1 VIARLRILLAR
12 ALGLFRRHRADRDLQ
27 QEIAAHLAEAEE
39 DYRQRGLSAED
50 AHREARR
57 LFGGV
62 AQTAEAYRDGLSF
75 RWWTDLQRD
84 VRHGVRALA
93 RSAGF
98 STVVLLVL
106 AIGIGAV
113 TSVFA
118 LLYAIVLRPLPF
130 QDADRLVAIT
140 HAAPGLHAGEVGL
153 SSGLYFHY
161 RERASSFDALGIYDD
176 TSVLGLSL
184 PDESRE
190 RVTVT
195 YTSATLF
202 RVLHVAPE
210 VGRLFTDE
218 DGAPGFMDG
227 RWQIPV
233 LLSHD
238 LWARRFSSDPAIVGR
253 LVTLGQLARRV
264 VGVMPAGFA
273 FPDAHTQIWMLQEP
287 GPAAT
292 VDFGR
297 SFRWHAVARLQR
309 QATDASARAELTAL
323 LPQVEGRY
331 RDATAARIAA
341 LQLAPIV
348 TPLKDATIGDVS
360 RVLWTLFGAMTLLLA
375 IACAN
380 AATLFVVRAEHR
392 RQEVAVRQAL
402 GASRGQIARLF
413 FVEAILLTTTA
424 AVLGVVLARG
434 LVSVVL
440 ALTPVELPRWT
451 EIHVGPASIVF
462 AFGLAVAIASFYGL
476 LSVRHQG
483 RVADGLRRGG
493 RWSANG
499 GQHRRRVRDPFVA
512 AQVALALV
520 LIVGSALMVRTYHA
534 LSQRRLGFSAEHLLT
549 VDIGLPYR
557 EAAQHV
563 RIYHDLVERI
573 RGLSGVERASAA
585 TFAPLTTPSDHWSL
599 EGAGAPVPFK
609 FFVPGYFQTMGTRIV
624 EGEAFAT
631 DAAVSESHPVLV
643 SAALARRLYP
653 GQRAIG
659 RAIQQITSEG
669 QLVTSG
675 RHMQG
680 VPPMTIAGIVD
691 DVRETTLRDEPAAM
705 VYVPIIEPQ
714 VEETSVPTEMTVFVR
729 TTGAPLASLD
739 AVRAAIRSVDPN
751 MDIGRVQD
759 MDAIVAAARS
769 RETFVGTLLVLA
781 ALVSIVLGV
790 IGIYG
795 SVAHVVR
802 HRTREIGVR
811 LALGATRV
819 DVVRLVISGT
829 VRAVAIGAAIG
840 LAAAFTGT
848 RALRSLLFGV
858 EPTDPFTFAIVTMTL
873 VAAALAAASL
883 AARAATRVSPSIAMR
898 NE

>member
-12 ALGLFRRHRADRDLQ
+12 AIGLFRRRNADRELQ
-27 QEIAAHLAEAEE
+27 DELTAHLQEAAEELRAQGLSPAEAT
-39 DYRQRGLSAED
+39 RA
-50 AHREARR
+50 AR
-57 LFGGV
+57 LAFGGV
-62 AQTAEAYRDGLSF
+62 TQTAESYRDGLSF
-75 RWWTDLQRD
+75 RWWTDWQRD

-118 LLYAIVLRPLPF
+118 LLYAIALRPLPF
-130 QDADRLVAIT
+130 QDADRLVSIT
-140 HAAPGLHAGEVGL
+140 HAAPGLHASEVGL
-153 SSGLYFHY
+153 SDGLYYHY
-161 RERASSFDALGIYDD
+161 RDRALSFEALGIYDD

-227 RWQIPV
+227 RWQVPV

-238 LWARRFSSDPAIVGR
+238 LWASRFSSDPAIVGR
-253 LVTLGQLARRV
+253 LVIIGELARRV
-264 VGVMPAGFA
+264 VGVMPANFT
-273 FPDAHTQIWMLQEP
+273 FPDAHTQIWILTEP
-287 GPAAT
+287 GPAAAT
-292 VDFGR
+292 SFGR
-297 SFRWHAVARLQR
+297 SFQWHAVAHLQR
-309 QATDASARAELTAL
+309 QATAASARAELTAL
-323 LPQVEGRY
+323 LPQIEGRY
-331 RDATAARIAA
+331 RDATAARMAA
-341 LQLAPIV
+341 LQLSPIV

-360 RVLWTLFGAMTLLLA
+360 SVLWTLFGGMTLLLA

-392 RQEVAVRQAL
+392 RQEIAVRQAL

-424 AVLGVVLARG
+424 AILGIVLARG
-434 LVSVVL
+434 LVSAVL

-451 EIHVGPASIVF
+451 EIHVGPTSIVF
-462 AFGLAVAIASFYGL
+462 ALGLAIAMASFYGL

-493 RWSANG
+493 RWSANE
-499 GQHRRRVRDPFVA
+499 GQHRRRVRDPFVV

-520 LIVGSALMVRTYHA
+520 LLTGSALMVRTYHA

-557 EAAQHV
+557 ESEQHV
-563 RIYHDLVERI
+563 RIYHALVERI

-585 TFAPLTTPSDHWSL
+585 TFAPLTPAANSWPLDGS
-599 EGAGAPVPFK
+599 GVPVSFK
-609 FFVPGYFQTMGTRIV
+609 YFVPGYFQTMGTRIV
-624 EGEAFAT
+624 EGETFAT
-631 DAAVSESHPVLV
+631 NAPVSEPFPVLV
-643 SAALARRLYP
+643 SAALARRLFP

-659 RAIQQITSEG
+659 RTIQQMTSEG
-669 QLVTSG
+669 EPVSLDA
-675 RHMQG
+675 HA

-691 DVRETTLRDEPAAM
+691 DVRETSMREEPAAM
-705 VYVPIIEPQ
+705 VYVPIIEPKVDQ
-714 VEETSVPTEMTVFVR
+714 RNMPTEMTVFVR

-739 AVRAAIRSVDPN
+739 AVRAAIRAVDPN

-811 LALGATRV
+811 LALGASRV
-819 DVVRLVISGT
+819 DVVRLVIGGT

-840 LAAAFTGT
+840 LTAAFGAT
-848 RALRSLLFGV
+848 RALRALLFGV
-858 EPTDPFTFAIVTMTL
+858 EPTDPFTFAIVTMAL
-873 VAAALAAASL
+873 VGAALAAASL
-883 AARAATRVSPSIAMR
+883 AARAATRVSPAIAMQ

>member
-1 VIARLRILLAR
+1 M
-12 ALGLFRRHRADRDLQ
+12 
-27 QEIAAHLAEAEE
+27 
-39 DYRQRGLSAED
+39 S
-50 AHREARR
+50 
-57 LFGGV
+57 
-62 AQTAEAYRDGLSF
+62 
-75 RWWTDLQRD
+75 
-84 VRHGVRALA
+84 
-93 RSAGF
+93 
-98 STVVLLVL
+98 
-106 AIGIGAV
+106 
-113 TSVFA
+113 
-118 LLYAIVLRPLPF
+118 
-130 QDADRLVAIT
+130 IT

-153 SSGLYFHY
+153 SDGLYYHY
-161 RERASSFDALGIYDD
+161 RDHASSFEALGIYDD

-238 LWARRFSSDPAIVGR
+238 LWASRFGSDPAIVGR

-331 RDATAARIAA
+331 RDATAARIAT

-402 GASRGQIARLF
+402 GASRAQIARLF

-424 AVLGVVLARG
+424 AALGIILARG
-434 LVSVVL
+434 LVSAVL

-451 EIHVGPASIVF
+451 EIHVDTAPILF
-462 AFGLAVAIASFYGL
+462 AFALAALIAVFYGL
-476 LSVRHQG
+476 LSARHQG
-483 RVADGLRRGG
+483 HVADDLRRGG
-493 RWSANG
+493 RAAST
-499 GQHRRRVRDPFVA
+499 GQPRRVRDPFVI
-512 AQVALALV
+512 AQIALALM
-520 LIVGSALMVRTYHA
+520 LMTGSALMVRTYHA
-534 LSQRRLGFSAEHLLT
+534 LAQRRLGFSAEHLLT

-557 EAAQHV
+557 EAEQHV

-585 TFAPLTTPSDHWSL
+585 TFAPLTPPSNSWPLDGS
-599 EGAGAPVPFK
+599 GVPVSFK
-609 FFVPGYFQTMGTRIV
+609 YFVPGYFQTMGTAIV
-624 EGEAFAT
+624 EGERFAT
-631 DAAVSESHPVLV
+631 DAPVSEPYPVLV
-643 SAALARRLYP
+643 SATLARRLYP

-659 RAIQQITSEG
+659 GTIRQLTSEG
-669 QLVTSG
+669 EPITLG
-675 RHMQG
+675 AHA

-691 DVRETTLRDEPAAM
+691 DVRETSLREEPPAI
-705 VYVPIIEPQ
+705 VYVPIIEPKVDQ
-714 VEETSVPTEMTVFVR
+714 SNMPTEMTVFVR

-739 AVRAAIRSVDPN
+739 AVRAAIKSVDPN